1 MLNTIAILGRPN
13 VGKSSLFNKL
23 TKSRNAIVSDFSG
36 LTKDRNFGYA
46 AFNKDQKYLV
56 IDTGGI
62 GSDITEFSAAITY
75 QALIAAEDSN
85 LILLLIDASEELT
98 SDDIDLFQLIRKMN
112 KNFLVVLNKIDIKK
126 RSNAKEDLLKHGS
139 GEIIEISAEHS
150 IGIKELQTHISEQF
164 IELSNSNDNEELSG
178 TKIAVIGRPNAGKST
193 FINQF
198 TKQDRLI
205 ISDIPGT
212 TIDSIHVPFVFDDE
226 NFIFIDT
233 AGIRKKYKQSHAVEY
248 FSYIRAMHAVEES
261 DIVLMLIDVSEG
273 VVDQDLRILNLI
285 RGYGKPVVVALN
297 KIDEL
302 SSGDLIDLK
311 ETKKFQ
317 NSALNNLV
325 LIKISALH
333 KRGFKKLFN
342 TLASVNKLA
351 KTKFSTGKL
360 NKLLLKFTTATNT
373 PSISGRQIKM
383 RYVHFGGTH
392 PTKFIIHS
400 NFSSKIPSNYKRYL
414 INSFREELNL
424 NSVELSIIFKKGD
437 NPFKGKKNELSSR
450 QIKKKKRLIKHVK
463 KSKK

>member
-1 MLNTIAILGRPN
+1 MLNSIAILGRPN

-23 TKSRNAIVSDFSG
+23 TKTRNAIVSDFSG

-46 AFNKDQKYLV
+46 NFKDQQYLV
-56 IDTGGI
+56 IDTGGV
-62 GSDITEFSAAITY
+62 GSEVTEFSSAITE

-98 SDDIDLFQLIRKMN
+98 ADDIDLFQSIRKMN
-112 KNFLVVLNKIDIKK
+112 KNFFVVLNKIDIKK
-126 RSNAKEDLLKHGS
+126 RSNAKEDLLKFGT
-139 GEIIEISAEHS
+139 GDILEISAEHS
-150 IGIKELQTHISEQF
+150 QGIKELQTFISKQF
-164 IELSNSNDNEELSG
+164 IQPPETSDNQELLG
-178 TKIAVIGRPNAGKST
+178 TKISVIGRPNAGKST

-205 ISDIPGT
+205 VSDVPGT
-212 TIDSIHVPFVFDDE
+212 TIDSIHVPFIFDDE

-248 FSYIRAMHAVEES
+248 FSYVRAMHAVDES
-261 DIVLMLIDVSEG
+261 DIVLMLIDTSDG
-273 VVDQDLRILNLI
+273 IVDQDLRILNLI

-302 SSGDLIDLK
+302 SAETLSDLK

-317 NSALNNLV
+317 NSALNNLILV
-325 LIKISALH
+325 EISALQ
-333 KRGFKKLFN
+333 KRGFKKLFK
-342 TLASVNKLA
+342 TLHRVNKLA

-360 NKLLLKFTTATNT
+360 NKLLLKFINSTNT

-383 RYVHFGGTH
+383 RYVHFGGIH

-400 NFSSKIPSNYKRYL
+400 NFSAKIPSNYKRYL

-437 NPFKGKKNELSSR
+437 NPYEGKKNELSSR
-450 QIKKKKRLIKHVK
+450 QIKKKKRLIKHIK

>member
-1 MLNTIAILGRPN
+1 MLNSIAILGRPN

-23 TKSRNAIVSDFSG
+23 TKTRNAIVSDFSG

-46 AFNKDQKYLV
+46 SIKDQQYLV
-56 IDTGGI
+56 VDTGGV
-62 GSDITEFSAAITY
+62 GSEITEFSAAITE

-85 LILLLIDASEELT
+85 LILFLIDASEELT
-98 SDDIDLFQLIRKMN
+98 ADDIDLFQSIRKMN
-112 KNFLVVLNKIDIKK
+112 KSFFVVLNKIDIKK
-126 RSNAKEDLLKHGS
+126 RSNAKEDLLKLGC
-139 GEIIEISAEHS
+139 GDILEISAEHS
-150 IGIKELQTHISEQF
+150 KGIKELQTYISKQF
-164 IELSNSNDNEELSG
+164 IESNAGHSEDPQG

-205 ISDIPGT
+205 VSDVPGT

-226 NFIFIDT
+226 DFIFIDT

-248 FSYIRAMHAVEES
+248 FSYVRAMHAVDES
-261 DIVLMLIDVSEG
+261 DIVLMLIDASDRI
-273 VVDQDLRILNLI
+273 VDQDLRILNLI

-302 SSGDLIDLK
+302 SEDHLSDLK

-317 NSALNNLV
+317 NSVLNNLILV
-325 LIKISALH
+325 EISALQ

-342 TLASVNKLA
+342 TLAKVNKLA

-360 NKLLLKFTTATNT
+360 NKLLLKFINSTNT
-373 PSISGRQIKM
+373 PSISGRQVKM
-383 RYVHFGGTH
+383 RYVHFGGIH

-424 NSVELSIIFKKGD
+424 NGVELNIIFKKGD
-437 NPFKGKKNELSSR
+437 NPYEGKKNELSVR

>member
-1 MLNTIAILGRPN
+1 MLNSIAILGRPN

-23 TKSRNAIVSDFSG
+23 TKTRNAIVSDFSG

-46 AFNKDQKYLV
+46 NFKDQQYLV
-56 IDTGGI
+56 IDTGGV
-62 GSDITEFSAAITY
+62 GSEVTEFSSAITE

-98 SDDIDLFQLIRKMN
+98 ADDIDLFQSIRKMN
-112 KNFLVVLNKIDIKK
+112 KNFFVVLNKIDIKK
-126 RSNAKEDLLKHGS
+126 RSNAKEDLLKFGT
-139 GEIIEISAEHS
+139 GDILEISAEHS
-150 IGIKELQTHISEQF
+150 QGIKELQTFISKQF
-164 IELSNSNDNEELSG
+164 IQPPETSDNQELLG
-178 TKIAVIGRPNAGKST
+178 TKISVIGRPNAGKST

-205 ISDIPGT
+205 VSDVPGT
-212 TIDSIHVPFVFDDE
+212 TIDSIHVPFIFDDE

-248 FSYIRAMHAVEES
+248 FSYVRAMHAVDES
-261 DIVLMLIDVSEG
+261 DIVLMLIDTSDG
-273 VVDQDLRILNLI
+273 IVDQDLRILNLI

-302 SSGDLIDLK
+302 SAETLSDLK

-317 NSALNNLV
+317 NSALNNLILV
-325 LIKISALH
+325 EISALQ
-333 KRGFKKLFN
+333 KRGFKKLFK
-342 TLASVNKLA
+342 TLDRVNKLA

-360 NKLLLKFTTATNT
+360 NKLLLKFINSTNT

-383 RYVHFGGTH
+383 RYVHFGGIH

-400 NFSSKIPSNYKRYL
+400 NFSAKIPSNYKRYL

-424 NSVELSIIFKKGD
+424 NSVELRIIFKKGD
-437 NPFKGKKNELSSR
+437 NPYEGKKNELSSR
-450 QIKKKKRLIKHVK
+450 QIKKKKRLIKHIK

>member
-1 MLNTIAILGRPN
+1 MLNSIAILGRPN

-23 TKSRNAIVSDFSG
+23 TKTRNAIVSDFSG

-46 AFNKDQKYLV
+46 SIKDQQYLV
-56 IDTGGI
+56 IDTGGV
-62 GSDITEFSAAITY
+62 GSEITEFSAAITE

-85 LILLLIDASEELT
+85 LILFLIDASEELT
-98 SDDIDLFQLIRKMN
+98 ADDIDLFQSIRKMN
-112 KNFLVVLNKIDIKK
+112 KSFFVVLNKIDIKK
-126 RSNAKEDLLKHGS
+126 RSNAKEDLLKLGC
-139 GEIIEISAEHS
+139 GDILEISAEHS
-150 IGIKELQTHISEQF
+150 KGINELQTYISKQL
-164 IELSNSNDNEELSG
+164 IEPNAGDSEGPQG

-205 ISDIPGT
+205 VSDVPGT

-226 NFIFIDT
+226 DFIFIDT

-248 FSYIRAMHAVEES
+248 FSYVRAMHAVDES
-261 DIVLMLIDVSEG
+261 DIVLMLIDASDG
-273 VVDQDLRILNLI
+273 IVDQDLRILNLI

-302 SSGDLIDLK
+302 SEDHLSDLK

-317 NSALNNLV
+317 NSVLNNLILV
-325 LIKISALH
+325 EISALQ

-342 TLASVNKLA
+342 TLGKVNKLA

-360 NKLLLKFTTATNT
+360 NKLLLKFTNSTNT
-373 PSISGRQIKM
+373 PSISGRQVKM
-383 RYVHFGGTH
+383 RYVHFGGIH
-392 PTKFIIHS
+392 PTKLIIHS

-424 NSVELSIIFKKGD
+424 NGVELNIIFKKGD
-437 NPFKGKKNELSSR
+437 NPYEGKKNELSVR

>member
-1 MLNTIAILGRPN
+1 MLNSIAILGRPN

-23 TKSRNAIVSDFSG
+23 TKTRNAIVSDFSG

-46 AFNKDQKYLV
+46 SIKDQQYLV
-56 IDTGGI
+56 VDTGGV
-62 GSDITEFSAAITY
+62 GSEITEFSAAITE

-85 LILLLIDASEELT
+85 LILFLIDASEELT
-98 SDDIDLFQLIRKMN
+98 ADDIDLFQSIRKMN
-112 KNFLVVLNKIDIKK
+112 KSFFVVLNKIDIKK
-126 RSNAKEDLLKHGS
+126 RSNAKEDLLKLGC
-139 GEIIEISAEHS
+139 GDILEISAEHS
-150 IGIKELQTHISEQF
+150 KGINELQTYISKQF
-164 IELSNSNDNEELSG
+164 IEPNAGDSEDPQG

-205 ISDIPGT
+205 VSDVPGT
-212 TIDSIHVPFVFDDE
+212 TIDSIRVPFVFDDE
-226 NFIFIDT
+226 DFIFIDT

-248 FSYIRAMHAVEES
+248 FSYVRAMHAVDES
-261 DIVLMLIDVSEG
+261 DIVLMLIDASDRI
-273 VVDQDLRILNLI
+273 VDQDLRILNLI

-302 SSGDLIDLK
+302 SEDHLSDLK

-317 NSALNNLV
+317 NSVLNNLILV
-325 LIKISALH
+325 EISALQ

-342 TLASVNKLA
+342 TLAKVNKLA
-351 KTKFSTGKL
+351 RTKFSTGKL
-360 NKLLLKFTTATNT
+360 NKLLLKFTNSTNT
-373 PSISGRQIKM
+373 PSISGRQVKM
-383 RYVHFGGTH
+383 RYVHFGGIH

-424 NSVELSIIFKKGD
+424 NGVELNIIFKKGD
-437 NPFKGKKNELSSR
+437 NPYEGKKNELSVR

>member
-1 MLNTIAILGRPN
+1 MLNSIAILGRPN

-46 AFNKDQKYLV
+46 SIKEQHYLI
-56 IDTGGI
+56 IDTGGV
-62 GSDITEFSAAITY
+62 GSEITEFSAAITE

-98 SDDIDLFQLIRKMN
+98 SDDIDLLQAIRKMN
-112 KNFLVVLNKIDIKK
+112 KNFFIALNKIDIKK
-126 RSNAKEDLLKHGS
+126 RSNAKEDLLKLGC
-139 GEIIEISAEHS
+139 GDILEISAEHS
-150 IGIKELQTHISEQF
+150 KGIKELQTYISKQF
-164 IELSNSNDNEELSG
+164 IEIDTSISQDPLG

-205 ISDIPGT
+205 VSDVPGT

-226 NFIFIDT
+226 DFIFIDT

-248 FSYIRAMHAVEES
+248 FSYVRAMHAVDES
-261 DIVLMLIDVSEG
+261 DIVLMLIDASDG
-273 VVDQDLRILNLI
+273 IVDQDLRILNLI

-302 SSGDLIDLK
+302 SEDRLCELK

-317 NSALNNLV
+317 NSALNDLILV
-325 LIKISALH
+325 DISALQ

-342 TLASVNKLA
+342 TLAKVNKVA

-360 NKLLLKFTTATNT
+360 NKLLAKFTNSTNT
-373 PSISGRQIKM
+373 PNVSGRQIKM
-383 RYVHFGGTH
+383 RYIHFGGIH

-400 NFSSKIPSNYKRYL
+400 NISSKIPSNYKRYL

-424 NSVELSIIFKKGD
+424 KSVELNIIFKKGD
-437 NPFKGKKNELSSR
+437 NPFEGKVNKLSPR
-450 QIKKKKRLIKHVK
+450 QIKKKQRLVK
-463 KSKK
+463 YTKKNK

>member
-1 MLNTIAILGRPN
+1 MLNSIAILGRPN

-23 TKSRNAIVSDFSG
+23 TKTRNAIVSDFSG

-46 AFNKDQKYLV
+46 SIKDQQYLV
-56 IDTGGI
+56 VDTGGV
-62 GSDITEFSAAITY
+62 GSEITEFSAAITE

-85 LILLLIDASEELT
+85 LILFLIDASEELT
-98 SDDIDLFQLIRKMN
+98 ADDIDLFQSIRKMN
-112 KNFLVVLNKIDIKK
+112 KSFFVVLNKIDIKK
-126 RSNAKEDLLKHGS
+126 RSNAKEDLLKLGC
-139 GEIIEISAEHS
+139 GDILEISAEHS
-150 IGIKELQTHISEQF
+150 KGIKELQTYISKQF
-164 IELSNSNDNEELSG
+164 IESNAGHSEDPQG

-205 ISDIPGT
+205 VSDVPGT

-226 NFIFIDT
+226 DFIFIDT

-248 FSYIRAMHAVEES
+248 FSYVRAMHAVDES
-261 DIVLMLIDVSEG
+261 DIVLMLIDASDRI
-273 VVDQDLRILNLI
+273 VDQDLRILNLI

-302 SSGDLIDLK
+302 SEDHLSDLK

-317 NSALNNLV
+317 NSVLNNLILV
-325 LIKISALH
+325 EISALQ

-342 TLASVNKLA
+342 SLDKVNKLA

-360 NKLLLKFTTATNT
+360 NKLLLKFTNSTNT
-373 PSISGRQIKM
+373 PSISGRQVKM
-383 RYVHFGGTH
+383 RYVHFGGIH

-424 NSVELSIIFKKGD
+424 NGVELNIIFKKGD
-437 NPFKGKKNELSSR
+437 NPYEGKKNELSVR

>member
-1 MLNTIAILGRPN
+1 MLNSIAILGRPN

-23 TKSRNAIVSDFSG
+23 TKTRNAIVSDFSG

-46 AFNKDQKYLV
+46 NFKDQQYLV
-56 IDTGGI
+56 IDTGGV
-62 GSDITEFSAAITY
+62 GSELTEFSSAITE

-85 LILLLIDASEELT
+85 LILLLVDASEELT
-98 SDDIDLFQLIRKMN
+98 ADDIDLLQSIRKMN
-112 KNFLVVLNKIDIKK
+112 KKFFVVLNKIDIKK
-126 RSNAKEDLLKHGS
+126 RSNAKEDLLKFSTGD
-139 GEIIEISAEHS
+139 ILEISAEHS
-150 IGIKELQTHISEQF
+150 QGIKELQTFLSKQF
-164 IELSNSNDNEELSG
+164 IEPIEDSENEELLG

-205 ISDIPGT
+205 VSDVPGT
-212 TIDSIHVPFVFDDE
+212 TIDSIQVPFIFDNE
-226 NFIFIDT
+226 KFIFIDT

-248 FSYIRAMHAVEES
+248 FSYVRAMHAVDES
-261 DIVLMLIDVSEG
+261 DIVLMLIDASDG
-273 VVDQDLRILNLI
+273 IVDQDLRILNLI

-302 SSGDLIDLK
+302 SNEALSDLK

-317 NSALNNLV
+317 NSALNDLILV
-325 LIKISALH
+325 EISAL
-333 KRGFKKLFN
+333 KKSGFKKLFK
-342 TLASVNKLA
+342 TLDRVNKLA
-351 KTKFSTGKL
+351 KTKFPTSKL
-360 NKLLLKFTTATNT
+360 NKLLLKFTNSTNT

-383 RYVHFGGTH
+383 RYVHFGGIY

-400 NFSSKIPSNYKRYL
+400 NFSNKIPSNYKRYL
-414 INSFREELNL
+414 INSFRKELSL

-437 NPFKGKKNELSSR
+437 NPYEGKKNELSSR

>member
-1 MLNTIAILGRPN
+1 MLNSIAILGRPN

-23 TKSRNAIVSDFSG
+23 TKTRNAIVSDFSG

-46 AFNKDQKYLV
+46 SIKDQQYLV
-56 IDTGGI
+56 IDTGGV
-62 GSDITEFSAAITY
+62 GSEITEFSAAITE

-85 LILLLIDASEELT
+85 LILFLIDASEELT
-98 SDDIDLFQLIRKMN
+98 SDDIDLFQAIRKMN
-112 KNFLVVLNKIDIKK
+112 KKFFVALNKIDIKK
-126 RSNAKEDLLKHGS
+126 RSNAKEDLLKLGC
-139 GEIIEISAEHS
+139 GDMLEISAEHS
-150 IGIKELQTHISEQF
+150 QGIKELQTYISEQF
-164 IELSNSNDNEELSG
+164 VESNSNDKNDPQG

-205 ISDIPGT
+205 VSDVPGT

-226 NFIFIDT
+226 DFIFIDT

-248 FSYIRAMHAVEES
+248 FSYVRAMHAVDES
-261 DIVLMLIDVSEG
+261 DIVLMLIDASDG
-273 VVDQDLRILNLI
+273 IVDQDLRILNLI

-302 SSGDLIDLK
+302 LGDSLSNLK

-317 NSALNNLV
+317 NSALNELILV
-325 LIKISALH
+325 EISALQ

-342 TLASVNKLA
+342 TLARVDKLA

-360 NKLLLKFTTATNT
+360 NKLLLKFTNATNP

-383 RYVHFGGTH
+383 RYVHFGGIH

-424 NSVELSIIFKKGD
+424 NGVELSIIFKKGD
-437 NPFKGKKNELSSR
+437 NPYENKKNELSAR

>member
-1 MLNTIAILGRPN
+1 MLNSIAILGRPN

-23 TKSRNAIVSDFSG
+23 TKTRNAIVSDFSG

-46 AFNKDQKYLV
+46 SIKDQQYLV
-56 IDTGGI
+56 VDTGGV
-62 GSDITEFSAAITY
+62 GSEITEFSAAITE

-85 LILLLIDASEELT
+85 LILFLIDASEELT
-98 SDDIDLFQLIRKMN
+98 ADDIDLFQSIRKMN
-112 KNFLVVLNKIDIKK
+112 KSFFVVLNKIDIKK
-126 RSNAKEDLLKHGS
+126 RSNAKEDLLKLGC
-139 GEIIEISAEHS
+139 GDILEISAEHS
-150 IGIKELQTHISEQF
+150 KGINELQTYISKQF
-164 IELSNSNDNEELSG
+164 IEPNAGDSEDPQG

-205 ISDIPGT
+205 VSDVPGT

-226 NFIFIDT
+226 DFIFIDT

-248 FSYIRAMHAVEES
+248 FSYVRAMHAVDES
-261 DIVLMLIDVSEG
+261 DIVLMLIDASDRI
-273 VVDQDLRILNLI
+273 VDQDLRILNLI

-302 SSGDLIDLK
+302 SEDHLYDLK

-317 NSALNNLV
+317 NSVLNNLILV
-325 LIKISALH
+325 EISALQ

-342 TLASVNKLA
+342 TLAKVNKLA

-360 NKLLLKFTTATNT
+360 NKLLLKFTNSTNT
-373 PSISGRQIKM
+373 PSISGRQVKM
-383 RYVHFGGTH
+383 RYVHFGGIH

-424 NSVELSIIFKKGD
+424 NGVELNIIFKKGD
-437 NPFKGKKNELSSR
+437 NPYEGKKNELSVR

>member
-1 MLNTIAILGRPN
+1 MLNSIAILGRPN

-46 AFNKDQKYLV
+46 SIKEQQYLI
-56 IDTGGI
+56 IDTGGV
-62 GSDITEFSAAITY
+62 GSEITEFSAAITE

-98 SDDIDLFQLIRKMN
+98 SDDIDLLQAIRKMN
-112 KNFLVVLNKIDIKK
+112 KNFFISLNKIDIKK
-126 RSNAKEDLLKHGS
+126 RSNAKEDLLKLGC
-139 GEIIEISAEHS
+139 GDILEISAEHS
-150 IGIKELQTHISEQF
+150 KGIKELQTYISKQF
-164 IELSNSNDNEELSG
+164 IEINTSISQDPLG

-205 ISDIPGT
+205 VSDVPGT

-226 NFIFIDT
+226 DFIFIDT

-248 FSYIRAMHAVEES
+248 FSYVRAMHAVDES
-261 DIVLMLIDVSEG
+261 DIVLMLIDASDG
-273 VVDQDLRILNLI
+273 IVDQDLRILNLI
-285 RGYGKPVVVALN
+285 RGYGKPVIVALN

-302 SSGDLIDLK
+302 SEDRLCELK

-317 NSALNNLV
+317 NSALNDLILV
-325 LIKISALH
+325 DISALQ

-342 TLASVNKLA
+342 TLAKVNKVA

-360 NKLLLKFTTATNT
+360 NKLLAKFTNSTNT
-373 PSISGRQIKM
+373 PNVSGRQIKM
-383 RYVHFGGTH
+383 RYVHFGGIH

-400 NFSSKIPSNYKRYL
+400 NISSKIPSNYKRYL

-424 NSVELSIIFKKGD
+424 KSVELNIIFKKGD
-437 NPFKGKKNELSSR
+437 NPFEGKVNKLSPR
-450 QIKKKKRLIKHVK
+450 QIKKKQRLVK
-463 KSKK
+463 YTKKNK

>member
-1 MLNTIAILGRPN
+1 MLNSIAILGRPN

-23 TKSRNAIVSDFSG
+23 TKTRNAIVSDFSG

-46 AFNKDQKYLV
+46 NFKDQQYLV
-56 IDTGGI
+56 IDTGGV
-62 GSDITEFSAAITY
+62 GSEVTEFSSAITE

-98 SDDIDLFQLIRKMN
+98 ADDIDLFQSIRKMN
-112 KNFLVVLNKIDIKK
+112 KNFFVVLNKIDIKK
-126 RSNAKEDLLKHGS
+126 RSNAKEDLLKFGT
-139 GEIIEISAEHS
+139 GDILEISAEHS
-150 IGIKELQTHISEQF
+150 QGIKELQTFISKQF
-164 IELSNSNDNEELSG
+164 IQPPETSDNQELLG
-178 TKIAVIGRPNAGKST
+178 TKISVIGRPNAGKST

-205 ISDIPGT
+205 VSDVPGT
-212 TIDSIHVPFVFDDE
+212 TIDSIHVPFIFDDE

-248 FSYIRAMHAVEES
+248 FSYVRAMHAVDES
-261 DIVLMLIDVSEG
+261 DIVLMLIDTSDG
-273 VVDQDLRILNLI
+273 IVDQDLRILNLI

-302 SSGDLIDLK
+302 SAETLSDLK

-317 NSALNNLV
+317 NSALNNLILV
-325 LIKISALH
+325 EISALQ
-333 KRGFKKLFN
+333 KRGFKKLFK
-342 TLASVNKLA
+342 TLDRVNKLA

-360 NKLLLKFTTATNT
+360 NKLLLKFINSTNT

-383 RYVHFGGTH
+383 RYVHFGGIH

-400 NFSSKIPSNYKRYL
+400 NFSTKIPSNYKRYL

-437 NPFKGKKNELSSR
+437 NPYEGKKNELSSR
-450 QIKKKKRLIKHVK
+450 QIKKKKRLIKHIK

>member
-1 MLNTIAILGRPN
+1 MLNSIAILGRPN

-23 TKSRNAIVSDFSG
+23 TKTRNAIVSDFSG

-46 AFNKDQKYLV
+46 SIKDQQYLV
-56 IDTGGI
+56 VDTGGV
-62 GSDITEFSAAITY
+62 GSEITEFSAAITE

-85 LILLLIDASEELT
+85 LILFLIDASEELT
-98 SDDIDLFQLIRKMN
+98 ADDIDLFQSIRKMN
-112 KNFLVVLNKIDIKK
+112 KSFFVVLNKIDIKK
-126 RSNAKEDLLKHGS
+126 RSNAKEDLLKLGC
-139 GEIIEISAEHS
+139 GDILEISAEHS
-150 IGIKELQTHISEQF
+150 KGINELQTYISKQF
-164 IELSNSNDNEELSG
+164 IESNAGHSEDPQG

-205 ISDIPGT
+205 VSDVPGT

-226 NFIFIDT
+226 DFIFIDT

-248 FSYIRAMHAVEES
+248 FSYVRAMHAVDES
-261 DIVLMLIDVSEG
+261 DIVLMLIDASDG
-273 VVDQDLRILNLI
+273 IVDQDLRILNLI

-302 SSGDLIDLK
+302 SEEHLSDLK

-317 NSALNNLV
+317 NSVLNNLILV
-325 LIKISALH
+325 EISALQ

-342 TLASVNKLA
+342 TLAKVNKLA

-360 NKLLLKFTTATNT
+360 NKLLLKFTNSTNT
-373 PSISGRQIKM
+373 PSISGRQVKL
-383 RYVHFGGTH
+383 RYVHFGGIH

-424 NSVELSIIFKKGD
+424 NGVELNIIFKKGD
-437 NPFKGKKNELSSR
+437 NPYEGKKNELSVR